1 MGTEKRR
8 QGIINWLLIVFEKAK
23 EEDKNI
29 DKKAILAEIQINY
42 GVTEKKAKEYIKLL
56 IDSGKAEEDE
66 LGYWPK

>member
-8 QGIINWLLIVFEKAK
+8 QGIINWLINVFEKAK